1 MPLDYSSEP
10 QRSTQLIVRK
20 DKPFNA
26 EPQLRDL
33 VQHYITPE
41 PYLFCRSHG
50 PLPRLPHDEHQIM
63 VNGYTFTVGDFKTRF
78 KKTTVL
84 MAMQASSC
92 TITARCEIS
101 LFSFFFIILIR
112 G

>member
-10 QRSTQLIVRK
+10 QRSTPLIVRK

-50 PLPRLPHDEHQIM
+50 PLPRLPHDEHQIT
-63 VNGYTFTVGDFKTRF
+63 VNGYAFTVGDFKTRF

-84 MAMQASSC
+84 MAMQASTWT
-92 TITARCEIS
+92 TILHAKRSACVNS
-101 LFSFFFIILIR
+101 NLY
-112 G
+112 